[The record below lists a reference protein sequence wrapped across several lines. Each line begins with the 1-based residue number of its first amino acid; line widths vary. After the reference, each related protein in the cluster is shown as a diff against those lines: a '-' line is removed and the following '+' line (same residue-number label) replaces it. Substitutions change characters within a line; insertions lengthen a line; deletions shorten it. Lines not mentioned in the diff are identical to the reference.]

1 MESHYSKE
9 VFMQDKREL
18 LTVPEAAQFL
28 RLQPSTLR
36 AWILQRKIK
45 FIKLGRRAV
54 RFRRADL
61 EAMIAG
67 AVVQPEAR

>member
-1 MESHYSKE
+1 
-9 VFMQDKREL
+9 MQDQL

-45 FIKLGRRAV
+45 FVKLGRRAV

-61 EAMIAG
+61 EALIVG
-67 AVVQPEAR
+67 AVVQPEGKH

>member
-1 MESHYSKE
+1 MPVQQPQPEI
-9 VFMQDKREL
+9 
-18 LTVPEAAQFL
+18 LTVPEAAALL

-45 FIKLGRRAV
+45 FVKLGRRAV

-61 EAMIAG
+61 EAMIAV
-67 AVVQPEAR
+67 ATVQPEKAR

>member
-1 MESHYSKE
+1 
-9 VFMQDKREL
+9 MQDKREL